1 MKQPQ
6 RISDITK
13 QIIPGTTS
21 ATTRADAGNNIMSET
36 ERTQNNILLSHLWLR
51 LNPINVLTVDITET
65 KRHINNCQ
73 FDYNEN
79 IKEELLKEFPG
90 TDKEAVKKRQKEFK
104 KRSFKTEYVDTAI
117 DIICMFNG
125 HLLSLRK
132 HKLPF
137 KEFTTNNV
145 VLGRKM
151 RDATKRSGKPANKA
165 TAYRHVRQLMTV
177 PFINGKPF
185 ITEKPF
191 HGSHHD
197 YGMVL
202 NEEALVASENNT
214 YNLAILQSLNVANN
228 MQELHVEIVSKTWEL
243 RPSFSGFFSHQ
254 WLQLANHSIA
264 RTLLENNNLDKAVF
278 VNNSEFAFANSKL
291 TKNGELPIAPAI
303 GKEQPELE
311 HRGKV
316 LASAGNTPPVA
327 PAPPAHSAAQESTSL
342 NEYRDNLERYTKSA
356 MGVMMATLY
365 PGYMLWTEENKIVIS
380 YLHTFFG
387 NFDHH
392 RDKNSMKIFADRL
405 GEFTRRIILT
415 QSFILK
421 YPNRY
426 VPSPGKWLNP
436 LNPHGFAGTKAWL
449 NEWKKGDKKTLV
461 ELMLKY
467 QKTPDT
473 STFTNGMKLLSRKR
487 DKRLAAM
494 FSGFVVNQ
502 KETYSHEKFAEINP
516 QTAQN

>member
-1 MKQPQ
+1 MKEPQ
-6 RISDITK
+6 RIGAITK
-13 QIIPGTTS
+13 QLIPGAIPLTTS
-21 ATTRADAGNNIMSET
+21 SGTGNQQPADGL
-36 ERTQNNILLSHLWLR
+36 QLSHLWLR
-51 LNPINVLTVDITET
+51 INPLHVLRVDHTAT
-65 KRHINNCQ
+65 KA
-73 FDYNEN
+73 
-79 IKEELLKEFPG
+79 LLKKASE
-90 TDKEAVKKRQKEFK
+90 
-104 KRSFKTEYVDTAI
+104 EYNAKLKVENPAGYNKLYIKPCHLRTAS
-117 DIICMFNG
+117 DILCFFNG
-125 HLLSLRK
+125 HIDQLRR
-132 HKLPF
+132 HKLTF
-137 KEFTTNNV
+137 KEFTLSNPK
-145 VLGRKM
+145 LARKAGY
-151 RDATKRSGKPANKA
+151 RAAS
-165 TAYRHVRQLMTV
+165 TAYRHVRFLMNT

-202 NEEALVASENNT
+202 NEEALIASENNT

-254 WLQLANHSIA
+254 WLQLAKHSIT
-264 RTLLENNNLDKAVF
+264 RTILENNNLDKAVF
-278 VNNSEFAFANSKL
+278 VNNFEFAFANSKL
-291 TKNGELPIAPAI
+291 TKNEELPIATAI

-311 HRGKV
+311 HRGK
-316 LASAGNTPPVA
+316 ASAAARNTPPVA
-327 PAPPAHSAAQESTSL
+327 PAPPANNSAQESTSL
-342 NEYRDNLERYTKSA
+342 TQYRDNLERYTKSA

-365 PGYMLWTEENKIVIS
+365 PGYLLWTEENKIVIS

-449 NEWKKGDKKTLV
+449 NEWKKGEAQRADYNSDKKTLV

-502 KETYSHEKFAEINP
+502 KETYSHEKFSELLTP
-516 QTAQN
+516 QPTQN